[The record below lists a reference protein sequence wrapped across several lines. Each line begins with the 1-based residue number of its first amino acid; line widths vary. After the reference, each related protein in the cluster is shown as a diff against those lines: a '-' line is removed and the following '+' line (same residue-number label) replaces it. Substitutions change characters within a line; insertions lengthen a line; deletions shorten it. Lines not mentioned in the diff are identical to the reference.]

1 VPGIHEFSHKIDVDG
16 RDKPGH
22 DGLVFRRQ
30 HQFAFRTGRC
40 RNFGKDCRK
49 GTISSPGARVYEAS
63 MSKDVLSRLAAIIKS
78 RRTARPEDSHTRRLL
93 DEAPLKPAK
102 KLGEE
107 AVEVAIAAL
116 AQDKK
121 ALIGETA
128 DMLYHLLV
136 LLESREVTLDEVFEE
151 LERRMALTAVG
162 EKRQKTASR

>member
-1 VPGIHEFSHKIDVDG
+1 
-16 RDKPGH
+16 
-22 DGLVFRRQ
+22 
-30 HQFAFRTGRC
+30 
-40 RNFGKDCRK
+40 
-49 GTISSPGARVYEAS
+49 
-63 MSKDVLSRLAAIIKS
+63 MSKDVLIRLAAIIKS

-116 AQDKK
+116 VQDKE

-136 LLESREVTLDEVFEE
+136 LLESREVTLAEVFNE

>member
-1 VPGIHEFSHKIDVDG
+1 
-16 RDKPGH
+16 
-22 DGLVFRRQ
+22 
-30 HQFAFRTGRC
+30 
-40 RNFGKDCRK
+40 
-49 GTISSPGARVYEAS
+49 

-78 RRTARPEDSHTRRLL
+78 RRNARPEDSHTKRLL
-93 DEAPLKPAK
+93 DDGPLKPAK

-121 ALIGETA
+121 ALIAETA

-151 LERRMALTAVG
+151 LERRMQLTAVG
-162 EKRQKTASR
+162 EKRQKSASH

>member
-1 VPGIHEFSHKIDVDG
+1 
-16 RDKPGH
+16 
-22 DGLVFRRQ
+22 
-30 HQFAFRTGRC
+30 
-40 RNFGKDCRK
+40 
-49 GTISSPGARVYEAS
+49 

-151 LERRMALTAVG
+151 LERRMTLTAVG
-162 EKRQKTASR
+162 EKRQKAASR

>member
-1 VPGIHEFSHKIDVDG
+1 MS
-16 RDKPGH
+16 
-22 DGLVFRRQ
+22 Q
-30 HQFAFRTGRC
+30 
-40 RNFGKDCRK
+40 
-49 GTISSPGARVYEAS
+49 S

-107 AVEVAIAAL
+107 AVEVAIAAI

-121 ALIGETA
+121 ALVGETA

-136 LLESREVTLDEVFEE
+136 LLESREVTLDEVFDE

>member
-1 VPGIHEFSHKIDVDG
+1 
-16 RDKPGH
+16 
-22 DGLVFRRQ
+22 
-30 HQFAFRTGRC
+30 
-40 RNFGKDCRK
+40 
-49 GTISSPGARVYEAS
+49 
-63 MSKDVLSRLAAIIKS
+63 MSKHVLNRLAAIIKS

-116 AQDKK
+116 AQDKN

-136 LLESREVTLDEVFEE
+136 LLESREVTLDEVFDE

-162 EKRQKTASR
+162 DKRQKAASH